1 MPSLDT
7 SSLQFGELFG
17 VLTTF
22 ETDIKTNTIFNKHE
36 EYIERLSEILYVL
49 LKRKNETVVV
59 LISNFL
65 IKHSFVG

>member
-36 EYIERLSEILYVL
+36 ENIEKLKYVRNSIYMFL
-49 LKRKNETVVV
+49 L
-59 LISNFL
+59 
-65 IKHSFVG
+65 

>member
-36 EYIERLSEILYVL
+36 EYIEKLKYVFKKQKFYVII
-49 LKRKNETVVV
+49 KRNRRKKY
-59 LISNFL
+59 LHIYKF
-65 IKHSFVG
+65 K

>member
-36 EYIERLSEILYVL
+36 EYIEKLKYVL
-49 LKRKNETVVV
+49 KKQKFYV
-59 LISNFL
+59 LIKKKTKRSLFW
-65 IKHSFVG
+65 